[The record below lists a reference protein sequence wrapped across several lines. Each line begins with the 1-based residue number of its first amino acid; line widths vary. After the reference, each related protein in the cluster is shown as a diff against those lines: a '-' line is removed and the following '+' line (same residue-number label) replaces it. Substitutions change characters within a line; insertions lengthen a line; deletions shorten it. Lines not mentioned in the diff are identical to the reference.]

1 MAEYD
6 PRWPTRFAELRDRLA
21 AALGPLAVRIE
32 HVGSTAVPGLAAKPI
47 IDLDVVIATPRPPAR
62 GDRAPRPSGLRP

>member
-1 MAEYD
+1 MPAPVIVTEYD
-6 PRWPTRFAELRDRLA
+6 PHWPARFARLRDQLA

-47 IDLDVVIATPRPPAR
+47 IDLDVVIATAGPGGGR
-62 GDRAPRPSGLRP
+62 